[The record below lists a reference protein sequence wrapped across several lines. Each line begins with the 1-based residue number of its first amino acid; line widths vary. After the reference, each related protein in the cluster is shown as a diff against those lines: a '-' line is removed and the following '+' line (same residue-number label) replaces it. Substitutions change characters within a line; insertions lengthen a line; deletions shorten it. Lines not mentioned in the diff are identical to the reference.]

1 MISLNEM
8 VFFDSQSLKL
18 HFDFGCGGNA
28 ALSNYWLR
36 PWRKLV
42 LALRQHPQGGAY
54 NKPKPT
60 ISPSPLMGEESK
72 ARVKTMPQHRPNPA
86 NHPARHTGFKAVS
99 TGQRSGQTLCDTV
112 HLFTHNFC

>member
-1 MISLNEM
+1 MISLNEV

-42 LALRQHPQGGAY
+42 LALRQYPQGG
-54 NKPKPT
+54 
-60 ISPSPLMGEESK
+60 
-72 ARVKTMPQHRPNPA
+72 
-86 NHPARHTGFKAVS
+86 
-99 TGQRSGQTLCDTV
+99 
-112 HLFTHNFC
+112 